1 MLAAAVPAPTP
12 AAETDAD
19 RASAPPAV
27 RSGPP
32 PQNWVWHSLRALSK
46 ATVAP
51 FLNYRA
57 AGLGH
62 LDPHRGG
69 LVVANHQSFFDA
81 VLLSL
86 PLDRSLTL
94 LARDT
99 LFPLPVVGS
108 LLRGLGS
115 IPLSRDS
122 AGTASMRQILDQ
134 MGRGYLCGLFPE
146 GTRTPDG
153 TIRDLKPGFVTL
165 IRRSDVPVYPVGIA
179 GAFESWPRSAKF
191 PRPGRVRVV
200 FGEPFRPAGGRDA
213 VLGETRARMGAAFA
227 DAVRWRETGERP
239 IEPGA

>member
-1 MLAAAVPAPTP
+1 MTNSPAADDEPTAAA
-12 AAETDAD
+12 
-19 RASAPPAV
+19 PP
-27 RSGPP
+27 RTGPP

-46 ATVAP
+46 GTVAP

-62 LDPHRGG
+62 LDPRAGG

-86 PLDRSLTL
+86 PLDRTLTL

-99 LFPLPVVGS
+99 LFPKPVVGS

-122 AGTASMRQILDQ
+122 AGTGPMREILGQ
-134 MGRGYLCGLFPE
+134 MDRGYLCGLFPE
-146 GTRTPDG
+146 GTRTDDG
-153 TIRDLKPGFVTL
+153 TIGELKPGFVTL
-165 IRRSDVPVYPVGIA
+165 VRRSDVPIYPVGIA

-200 FGEPFRPAGGRDA
+200 YGAPFRPSGGRDA
-213 VLGETRARMGAAFA
+213 VLAETRERMEAVFA
-227 DAVRWRETGERP
+227 EATRWRETGGAP
-239 IEPGA
+239 PGPAKPQAAGRTG